1 MADRI
6 INKAQLKV
14 IVIEDNPEIVEA
26 VPLHG
31 DKDSLLRR
39 QSII

>member
-1 MADRI
+1 M
-6 INKAQLKV
+6 NKAQLKV
-14 IVIEDNPEIVEA
+14 IIIEGNPEIVEA
-26 VPLHG
+26 VPLYG